1 MRRWHATRQQDL
13 PQQNERETKHLP
25 DTYFQLQLFSFRFLK
40 LMALELRQQLKLTQ
54 KLVMTPQLRLA
65 IKLLQMNRLE
75 LGDALQVEIE
85 KNPGLEEVEKE
96 KIVNENQQSLS
107 STIEQTSNST
117 EQDHTEQ
124 VRAEDSIPETN
135 WEDYANTFDS
145 NVSFSRETP
154 PADAPSQFD
163 FISETPGLLAYL
175 QWQLAHSD
183 LDEDEWEIA
192 LFVAGNLN
200 RYGFLECTLEE
211 VMETT
216 QCDHDSAEYIL
227 ELIQDLDPPGI
238 AARDVSESL
247 CLQLERIG
255 KENSLAF
262 EIAGEHLNLMQT
274 RNYKEIC
281 QVTGRKRAEVVKA
294 IEFITTELTPYPGL
308 PYSTDATN
316 YIVPDVYIRKIDG
329 EFIVHLNEEDIPNL
343 KLSSGLQELLQT
355 ETDIDKDSKKY
366 IKEKLKD
373 AGWFIKS
380 LHQRQRTIFKV
391 MESILKFQYDFFEH
405 GATHLKPLILR
416 DIAEDIDMH
425 ESTISRV
432 TSNKY
437 VHTPLGIYEL
447 KYFFSTAIPRQ
458 GRESLAAE
466 SIRERIR
473 QMIQQ
478 EDPYKPLSDNAVS
491 LKLKEDNIQIA
502 RRTVAKYREQ
512 LKILPVKHRRKP
524 R

>member
-1 MRRWHATRQQDL
+1 
-13 PQQNERETKHLP
+13 
-25 DTYFQLQLFSFRFLK
+25 
-40 LMALELRQQLKLTQ
+40 MALELRQQLKLVQ

-75 LGDALQVEIE
+75 LGDALQTEIE
-85 KNPGLEEVEKE
+85 KNPGLEEDVGSQDFR
-96 KIVNENQQSLS
+96 ENQQSLS
-107 STIEQTSNST
+107 STVEQKGEHK

-124 VRAEDSIPETN
+124 VRAEDTIPETN

-163 FISETPGLLAYL
+163 FISEKPGLTAYL
-175 QWQLAHSD
+175 QWQLAHSE
-183 LDEDEWEIA
+183 LDKEEWETAVFI
-192 LFVAGNLN
+192 VGNLN
-200 RYGFLECTLEE
+200 HYGFLECNLEE
-211 VMETT
+211 VMEATN
-216 QCDHDSAEYIL
+216 CDHDSAEYIL
-227 ELIQDLDPPGI
+227 EVIQDLDPPGI

-247 CLQLERIG
+247 SLQLERMG
-255 KENSLAF
+255 MENSLAS
-262 EIAGEHLNLMQT
+262 EIVGKHLDFMQT
-274 RNYKEIC
+274 RNYKAIC
-281 QVTGRKRAEVVKA
+281 HATGHKRAEVVKA

-316 YIVPDVYIRKIDG
+316 YIVPDVYVRKIDG
-329 EFIVHLNEEDIPNL
+329 EFVVHLNEEDIPNL
-343 KLSSGLQELLQT
+343 KLSSGLQELLQSG
-355 ETDIDKDSKKY
+355 EDMDKTSKRY

-391 MESILKFQYDFFEH
+391 MDSILKFQRDFFKH
-405 GATHLKPLILR
+405 GATRLRPLILR
-416 DIAEDIDMH
+416 DVAEDIEMH

-458 GRESLAAE
+458 GEEALAAE

-473 QMIQQ
+473 KMIQ
-478 EDPYKPLSDNAVS
+478 EENPYKPLSDNSIS
-491 LKLKEDNIQIA
+491 LKLQEKNIKIA

-512 LKILPVKHRRKP
+512 LKILPVKHRRKAK
-524 R
+524 

>member
-1 MRRWHATRQQDL
+1 LAKISACDL
-13 PQQNERETKHLP
+13 KNR
-25 DTYFQLQLFSFRFLK
+25 
-40 LMALELRQQLKLTQ
+40 MALELRQQLKLSQ

-75 LGDALQVEIE
+75 LGDALQAEIE
-85 KNPGLEEVEKE
+85 QNPGLEEDTSVQEHR
-96 KIVNENQQSLS
+96 ENQQSLS
-107 STIEQTSNST
+107 STTEQKGSDI

-124 VRAEDSIPETN
+124 VRAEGTIPETN

-145 NVSFSRETP
+145 NVSFSHETP
-154 PADAPSQFD
+154 AADAPSQFE
-163 FISETPGLLAYL
+163 FISEKPGLLAYL
-175 QWQLAHSD
+175 QWQLAHAE
-183 LDEDEWEIA
+183 LEPEEWDIA
-192 LFVAGNLN
+192 LFIAGNLN
-200 RYGFLECTLEE
+200 RYGFLECSLEE
-211 VMETT
+211 VMKDT

-227 ELIQDLDPPGI
+227 EVMQDLDPPGI

-247 CLQLERIG
+247 YLQLERMG
-255 KENSLAF
+255 MEDSLAAK
-262 EIAGEHLNLMQT
+262 IVADHLNHLQT
-274 RNYKEIC
+274 RNYKAIS
-281 QVTGRKRAEVVKA
+281 QATGRKRNEVIKA
-294 IEFITTELTPYPGL
+294 IDFITSELTPYPGL
-308 PYSTDATN
+308 PYSTETTN
-316 YIVPDVYIRKIDG
+316 YVVPDVYVRKIDG
-329 EFIVHLNEEDIPNL
+329 EFVIHLNEEDIPSL
-343 KLSSGLQELLQT
+343 KLSSQLQNLLQA
-355 ETDIDKDSKKY
+355 EEDNMEKKSKAY

-391 MESILKFQYDFFEH
+391 MDSILKFQGEFFKH

-416 DIAEDIDMH
+416 DVAEDIEMH

-447 KYFFSTAIPRQ
+447 KYFFSTSIPRQ
-458 GRESLAAE
+458 GEEALAAE

-473 QMIQQ
+473 LMIQK
-478 EDPYKPLSDNAVS
+478 EDPYKPFSDNAIS
-491 LKLKEDNIQIA
+491 LKLGENNIKIA

-524 R
+524 K

>member
-1 MRRWHATRQQDL
+1 
-13 PQQNERETKHLP
+13 
-25 DTYFQLQLFSFRFLK
+25 
-40 LMALELRQQLKLTQ
+40 MALELRQQLKLTQ
-54 KLVMTPQLRLA
+54 KLIMTPQLRLA

-75 LGDALQVEIE
+75 LGDALQAELE
-85 KNPGLEEVEKE
+85 QNPGLEEDTSTQERKE
-96 KIVNENQQSLS
+96 NTQSLS
-107 STIEQTSNST
+107 STAENKAEQQQ

-124 VRAEDSIPETN
+124 VRAEDTIPETN

-163 FISETPGLLAYL
+163 FISEKPGLLAYL
-175 QWQLAHSD
+175 QWQLAHAD
-183 LDEDEWEIA
+183 LDPDEWDTA
-192 LFVAGNLN
+192 LFIAGNLN

-216 QCDHDSAEYIL
+216 KCDHDSAEYLL
-227 ELIQDLDPPGI
+227 EVIQDLDPPGI

-247 CLQLERIG
+247 FLQLERMNMEG
-255 KENSLAF
+255 SLSAV
-262 EIAGEHLNLMQT
+262 IVRDHLNHMQT
-274 RNYKEIC
+274 RNYKAIC
-281 QVTGRKRAEVVKA
+281 KATGRKRNEVIKA
-294 IEFITTELTPYPGL
+294 IEFITTELTPFPGL
-308 PYSTDATN
+308 PYSNEDTN
-316 YIVPDVYIRKIDG
+316 YVTPDVYVRKIDG
-329 EFIVHLNEEDIPNL
+329 EYVIHINEEDIPEL
-343 KLSSGLQELLQT
+343 KLSSQLQDLLQA
-355 ETDIDKDSKKY
+355 EGAALEKQSKRY

-391 MESILKFQYDFFEH
+391 MESILKFQFDFFEH
-405 GATHLKPLILR
+405 GPTRLRPLILR
-416 DIAEDIDMH
+416 DVAEDIEMH

-437 VHTPLGIYEL
+437 VHTPIGIFEL

-458 GRESLAAE
+458 GEEALAAE

-473 QMIQQ
+473 QMIKN
-478 EDPYKPLSDNAVS
+478 EDPFKPLSDNSIS
-491 LKLKEDNIQIA
+491 LKLEEKNITLA

-512 LKILPVKHRRKP
+512 LKILPVKNRRKP

>member
-1 MRRWHATRQQDL
+1 MGKYPFWLLVSGLLASGL
-13 PQQNERETKHLP
+13 WL
-25 DTYFQLQLFSFRFLK
+25 LI
-40 LMALELRQQLKLTQ
+40 MGLELRQQLKLSQ
-54 KLVMTPQLRLA
+54 KLIMTPQLRLA

-75 LGDALQVEIE
+75 LGDALQAEIE
-85 KNPGLEEVEKE
+85 QNPGLEEDTSIQERKE
-96 KIVNENQQSLS
+96 NTQSLS
-107 STIEQTSNST
+107 STVEHKVEQQK
-117 EQDHTEQ
+117 EQDHTDQ
-124 VRAEDSIPETN
+124 VRAEGTIPETN

-163 FISETPGLLAYL
+163 FISEKPGLLAYI
-175 QWQLAHSD
+175 QWQLAHSE
-183 LDEDEWEIA
+183 LDPDEWETA
-192 LFVAGNLN
+192 LFIAGNLN

-211 VMETT
+211 VMEATE
-216 QCDHDSAEYIL
+216 CDHDSAEYLL
-227 ELIQDLDPPGI
+227 EVIQDFDPPGI

-247 CLQLERIG
+247 FLQLERMNLEG
-255 KENSLAF
+255 SLAA
-262 EIAGEHLNLMQT
+262 EIVKNNLNFLQT
-274 RNYKEIC
+274 RNYKAIC
-281 QVTGRKRAEVVKA
+281 QATGRKRNEVIKA

-308 PYSTDATN
+308 PYSQEATN
-316 YIVPDVYIRKIDG
+316 YVVPDVYIRKIDG
-329 EFIVHLNEEDIPNL
+329 KYVIHLNEEDIPNL
-343 KLSSGLQELLQT
+343 KLSSQLQNLLQD
-355 ETDIDKDSKKY
+355 EEDSMEKKSKRY
-366 IKEKLKD
+366 IEEKLKD

-391 MESILKFQYDFFEH
+391 MESILKFQHDFFEH
-405 GATHLKPLILR
+405 GATRLKPLILR
-416 DIAEDIDMH
+416 DVAEDIEMH

-437 VHTPLGIYEL
+437 VHTPIGIYEL

-458 GRESLAAE
+458 GEEALAAE

-473 QMIQQ
+473 KMIQQ
-478 EDPYKPLSDNAVS
+478 EDPFKPLSDNSIS
-491 LKLKEDNIQIA
+491 LKLAEKNIKIA

>member
-1 MRRWHATRQQDL
+1 
-13 PQQNERETKHLP
+13 
-25 DTYFQLQLFSFRFLK
+25 
-40 LMALELRQQLKLTQ
+40 MALELRQQLKLTQ

-75 LGDALQVEIE
+75 LGDALQAELE
-85 KNPGLEEVEKE
+85 QNPGLEEDTSIQPKKNNTE
-96 KIVNENQQSLS
+96 SLS
-107 STIEQTSNST
+107 STTEHKAEQQQ

-124 VRAEDSIPETN
+124 VRAEDTIPETN

-163 FISETPGLLAYL
+163 FISEKPGLLAYL
-175 QWQLAHSD
+175 QWQLAHAD
-183 LDEDEWEIA
+183 LDPDEWDTA
-192 LFVAGNLN
+192 LFIAGNLN

-211 VMETT
+211 IMEAT
-216 QCDHDSAEYIL
+216 QCDHDSAEYLL

-247 CLQLERIG
+247 FLQLERMNM
-255 KENSLAF
+255 EDSLAA
-262 EIAGEHLNLMQT
+262 IIVQDHLNHMQT
-274 RNYKEIC
+274 RNYKAIC
-281 QVTGRKRAEVVKA
+281 KATGRKRNEVIKA
-294 IEFITTELTPYPGL
+294 IEFITTELTPFPGL
-308 PYSTDATN
+308 PYNNEATN
-316 YIVPDVYIRKIDG
+316 YVTPDVYVRKIDG
-329 EFIVHLNEEDIPNL
+329 EYVIHLNEEDIPDL
-343 KLSSGLQELLQT
+343 KLSSQLQDLLLAEGDTLEKQ
-355 ETDIDKDSKKY
+355 SKRY

-380 LHQRQRTIFKV
+380 LHQRQRTIYKV
-391 MESILKFQYDFFEH
+391 MESILKFQFDFFEH
-405 GATHLKPLILR
+405 GPTKLRPLILR
-416 DIAEDIDMH
+416 DVAEDIEMH

-437 VHTPLGIYEL
+437 VHTPIGIFEL

-466 SIRERIR
+466 SIREQIR
-473 QMIQQ
+473 VMIQK
-478 EDPYKPLSDNAVS
+478 EDSTKPLSDNSIS
-491 LKLKEDNIQIA
+491 LKLGEKGIKIA